1 MQPGPKIKYPIQL
14 LENEISE
21 LRQLVNS
28 RKAGQGIVR
37 RARIILAAH
46 EHPEWSNQEIARSV
60 GCSDRVVR
68 TWRCRWV
75 ETKCLGD
82 LPRPGAPKRF
92 SP

>member
-1 MQPGPKIKYPIQL
+1 MRGPKPKYGIQL
-14 LENEISE
+14 INNEINE

-28 RKAGQGIVR
+28 RKASQGKAR

-46 EHPEWSNQEIARSV
+46 EHPEWSNQHIAREV

-68 TWRCRWV
+68 TWRRRWV
-75 ETKCLGD
+75 EKKNLDD

>member
-14 LENEISE
+14 LENEITE

-28 RKAGQGIVR
+28 RKASQGKVR
-37 RARIILAAH
+37 RAKIILAAH
-46 EHPEWSNQEIARSV
+46 EHPEWSNQEIAHRVS
-60 GCSDRVVR
+60 CSDRAVR

-75 ETKCLGD
+75 ETKSLDD
-82 LPRPGAPKRF
+82 LPRSGAPKRF